1 MKINSIMAACLLI
14 AGSFACMS
22 DNACRGGEVSMCCYM
37 NKCVPSSRI
46 GCTGSRLDFY
56 KHLATKDAES
66 NLSEFAKELRLSS
79 EKVQKCDLL
88 GIHCIDYVSELM
100 TDPGAFDLLE
110 GVSELAHISL
120 G

>member
-1 MKINSIMAACLLI
+1 
-14 AGSFACMS
+14 
-22 DNACRGGEVSMCCYM
+22 MCCYM

-56 KHLATKDAES
+56 KYLATKSD
-66 NLSEFAKELRLSS
+66 LTGFAKELRTSS

-110 GVSELAHISL
+110 GASELTQFSL
-120 G
+120 GEFQIDPNIFKIHNL